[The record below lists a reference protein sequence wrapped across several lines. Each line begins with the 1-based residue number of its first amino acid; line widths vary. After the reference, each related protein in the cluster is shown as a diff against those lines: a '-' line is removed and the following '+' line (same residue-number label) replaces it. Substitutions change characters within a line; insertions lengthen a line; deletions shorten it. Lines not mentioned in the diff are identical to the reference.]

1 MQRGAALCLRLW
13 LCLGLL
19 DNERGEPSA
28 CPSAQLATSGD
39 AFPGQMVGL
48 QGCETGRGTG
58 PAGPL
63 GTRGDRVESQE
74 FRSRKE
80 QSRAGL
86 AGMRKGRGRAAG
98 QPSSVEMGS
107 RLHSTVYGS
116 APLNPGPFALHP
128 QPESFACLHACLR
141 SRGTALLYP
150 AICGH

>member
-1 MQRGAALCLRLW
+1 MCLRLW

-48 QGCETGRGTG
+48 QGRETGRGTG

-63 GTRGDRVESQE
+63 GMRGDRVESQE

-80 QSRAGL
+80 HRVG
-86 AGMRKGRGRAAG
+86 
-98 QPSSVEMGS
+98 PS
-107 RLHSTVYGS
+107 L
-116 APLNPGPFALHP
+116 PG
-128 QPESFACLHACLR
+128 
-141 SRGTALLYP
+141 
-150 AICGH
+150 